1 MQQINGTISEIFD
14 INIVSSQFRVRE
26 FVIENKKNP
35 EHSELI
41 KFELTQDCCDFIN
54 DISIGDTVTVY
65 FTIKGRKY
73 MCRDGI
79 ERYFNSLRAW
89 TVVNNLKNTKSD
101 G

>member
-14 INIVSSQFRVRE
+14 INIITPLFRVRE
-26 FVIENKKNP
+26 FVIENKNNP

-54 DISIGDTVTVY
+54 DIVIGDTVNVF
-65 FTIKGRKY
+65 FTIKGRKC

-89 TVVNNLKNTKSD
+89 TIIKTANN
-101 G
+101 